1 MILAKQIMAN
11 MQDCIGYKYLCTIK
25 MITDCC
31 VSITQLM
38 SVAIFLFSSGSVMF
52 NSRFESRLKQH
63 SLAKSR
69 SEIFLVKKY
78 LGGFFSM
85 RHSDDQLKRF
95 MH

>member
-31 VSITQLM
+31 LSITQLM

-69 SEIFLVKKY
+69 SESRDISCQKILGRFLFY
-78 LGGFFSM
+78 EAF
-85 RHSDDQLKRF
+85 R
-95 MH
+95 